1 MMKYEHDFIYQILP
15 NLTNAVKN
23 LTNEIKR
30 YNDNVDRK
38 LGKETEDSDP
48 VPDVLSDNNND

>member
-15 NLTNAVKN
+15 NLTKAVKD

-30 YNDNVDRK
+30 YNDNVDSK
-38 LGKETEDSDP
+38 LGKRTEDSDHIS
-48 VPDVLSDNNND
+48 DVLSDNNNN